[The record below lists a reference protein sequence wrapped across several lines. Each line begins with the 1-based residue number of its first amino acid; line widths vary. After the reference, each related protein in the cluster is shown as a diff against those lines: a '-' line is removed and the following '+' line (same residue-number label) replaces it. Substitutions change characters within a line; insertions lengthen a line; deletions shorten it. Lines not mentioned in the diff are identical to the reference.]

1 MSSSSSPSP
10 FAPVPVTSSSSSRPH
25 PPLPSFPLL
34 LLGRR
39 RGGRRAGGEALSFLV
54 HINFVTLVS
63 FNSHYLCSMSLS
75 FHSLIST
82 QSAGRT
88 ASSLVSTATSPVVPR
103 RIPPRVNGHVLGRAN
118 RDGAD
123 GGRGGRGAP
132 QERGRRRG
140 RGDASRADQWRSWTG
155 NRRMTRAPW
164 PALSV
169 AASRSGRGRT
179 TMTLVMAAEAGARR
193 RDVERDGRLYHG
205 HCWSGGQFK
214 SNVQYS
220 SI

>member
-10 FAPVPVTSSSSSRPH
+10 FAPVPVTSSSSSCTTSSSRPH

-88 ASSLVSTATSPVVPR
+88 ASSLVSTATSPVIPR
-103 RIPPRVNGHVLGRAN
+103 RAPPRVNGHVLGRAN
-118 RDGAD
+118 RDDAG

-132 QERGRRRG
+132 QERGRWHG
-140 RGDASRADQWRSWTG
+140 RGDASRADQGRSWTG

-164 PALSV
+164 PA
-169 AASRSGRGRT
+169 
-179 TMTLVMAAEAGARR
+179 
-193 RDVERDGRLYHG
+193 
-205 HCWSGGQFK
+205 
-214 SNVQYS
+214 
-220 SI
+220 